1 MTKNKRHMNRPFKT
15 IRHLLL
21 LLATAAAALCPG
33 DVWADEISYLHQT
46 GQLYSHAATAIVS
59 TDGDLS
65 LDAGTTSGYYYV
77 SGDVT
82 ITGDLMFS
90 GYLIFILCDDA
101 TLTVTG
107 DIKAK
112 VENSSLDFYA
122 QSSGSNMGKLRAGN
136 ICKGDYTDVDCSFLG
151 GDIVLTGGFDGRYFV
166 FYSGH
171 FTASSIQTSINCEL
185 MYNKATDW
193 INVGT
198 YTVYNDLKLQST
210 MMVNDD
216 PNNTLSGVVEAS
228 AINGKKLSVPS
239 GSITPISVA
248 TGITDGTVAINVSQ
262 VVFYEYVTATFTPAT
277 GYILTSASYTDDDG
291 IHSASAS
298 DVANIRSSGR
308 WNFRVSRNGTKSA
321 FTVTATFAPIVASIT
336 SGGTTTN
343 FPTLAEALGAV
354 PKNLSTTTTID
365 VVRDIEESGTNFSFS
380 GGGYYDTWDVTLKLN
395 GKGVNFGNIANLQG
409 SMSIEDLATGSK
421 KSLSLGQLSMLGDL
435 TVTNATVNCKYIYD
449 WADNDEDHKIEL
461 DKSNVVCRNDG
472 NLRSL
477 NWGSRHIVLK
487 NGSQLTLY
495 DEVYLGHDNFEFEI
509 QDNSWIAFN
518 SCFATGYRPERLKEQ
533 IAANVK
539 SGISI
544 ALDGDQFVT
553 MTTGGDPSTTTHLL
567 DLVLRGTWSLDLA
580 NSIPTYTS
588 GESTYP
594 KAVVQFY
601 DGGTTAPTASTFAP
615 SVYHP
620 TGEDGAN
627 EITTVNNS
635 DGADHYII
643 MHVAPTPNGGY
654 WTDERLLYVMEGAS
668 AGARSRGPG
677 ISLNLPELLKRD
689 LNDPSDPSQGYR
701 YDGAGWYYYKLPA
714 SHCVAN
720 GYTKSTLYVEATRWF
735 DLNDTDD
742 SDGDKVVQDG
752 KKITVPNHEGWT
764 AEILLDEVTFEFDGA
779 VKTPQITQI
788 AFNNGS
794 GTLFTLT
801 DGFDNLLKVNGT
813 KHIGLF
819 PPKDECMIECVGT
832 GWFNGTTPTATET
845 TPAPVSYLVTV
856 PLPVDDTSAE
866 RGTET
871 NPWLVSTIAQMT
883 LFGQCV
889 DDGAYDFDGK
899 YVRLTADLEYDATA
913 TNNYTPIGSGTPFA
927 GTFFGTT
934 DTGTPHVISGIR
946 YAGTPA
952 LDKVGLFSQLGKN
965 GGTGA
970 VKDLQL
976 KDCKFDASNLSF
988 PSGFAGGALA
998 ASVMGTQISNVTVTS
1013 SKIIGAD
1020 NVGAVTSVGGLAG
1033 NISQAST
1040 VSGCTVNG
1048 NTYVN
1053 SQVSNDLDNEEA
1065 YCQVGGIAGYAHGS
1079 EISGCT
1085 VDDCSIYSFHS
1096 GDNCPGNEVGGIV
1109 GSAPYG
1115 VRLLNNRV
1123 TGNTQFF
1130 DNIQSNNYS
1139 KIGAI
1144 YGNNYGTG
1152 GDTDISIGDVGYAIF
1167 MNNYYD
1173 ISVDIS
1179 YLNGSMSET
1188 KYIVGYM
1195 PRGTRVFTYNENP
1208 PYNLI
1213 SVEFGDVTYGTVGYN
1228 NNDPADPIKDTNDA
1242 AKMYVKPATITLT
1255 AGTGRSLVFTET
1267 TTPKQA
1273 DDTHPADCYAI
1284 DVDPIDG
1291 SPLTYYYAPG
1301 QFIPITVTYQQR
1313 TDDVRTFYDEVTI
1326 TAKDGSAAQADVTL
1340 SPNGLPTPSGS
1351 ATPSGI
1357 TTYTQDF
1364 FFAMPADG
1372 VDVTADISE
1381 SQWFTINTVNYNA
1394 DDPSAPNAYNWM
1406 TFYHDW
1412 TDGTGTAAT
1421 PANYKVTN
1429 YDNPL
1434 LDVEVMTVSRVNSA
1448 DGWFALAEIDGGIC
1462 YSGVPTI
1469 FHYAVAN
1476 DATAVLPQ
1484 KLKFTPVDPND
1495 PQAPTGGY
1503 AEPTVAPQ
1511 FQGVIDPAG
1520 KTLTA
1525 DDKCYILNNAGDF
1538 ILAYPTEGDDQIA
1551 AHKCYID
1558 WNIEGNG
1565 NTPAP
1570 ARLVL
1575 TGGNT
1580 GIERILLD
1588 GSSDGDWY
1596 SLDGRRL
1603 NGQPARK
1610 GIYINKGKKTVVK

>member
-1 MTKNKRHMNRPFKT
+1 MWELQGLFSKNPTFCGKIFPESGVLLRREEREGLCQGSRFQLAGSGGLADSPEGEGGTEHLAGDAADGAQPAHAHSDHRAGGGGGDLAGGGEEGEHILGGLRHDSQLGNVRSQSLHPPQAGG
-15 IRHLLL
+15 HLLFR
-21 LLATAAAALCPG
+21 G
-33 DVWADEISYLHQT
+33 
-46 GQLYSHAATAIVS
+46 
-59 TDGDLS
+59 
-65 LDAGTTSGYYYV
+65 
-77 SGDVT
+77 
-82 ITGDLMFS
+82 
-90 GYLIFILCDDA
+90 
-101 TLTVTG
+101 
-107 DIKAK
+107 
-112 VENSSLDFYA
+112 
-122 QSSGSNMGKLRAGN
+122 RAGKIVAGEDDLHALFMAVGN
-136 ICKGDYTDVDCSFLG
+136 LPADK
-151 GDIVLTGGFDGRYFV
+151 VLTGKELDVNEVHKTAVCQRLNEGGVLCFRDHSPAPLFDSTVSGQHREVSQRSAEGLGGVQQGFWEDV
-166 FYSGH
+166 FP
-171 FTASSIQTSINCEL
+171 TIRTEI
-185 MYNKATDW
+185 T
-193 INVGT
+193 
-198 YTVYNDLKLQST
+198 
-210 MMVNDD
+210 
-216 PNNTLSGVVEAS
+216 P
-228 AINGKKLSVPS
+228 AIAQRECF
-239 GSITPISVA
+239 SITPCDA
-248 TGITDGTVAINVSQ
+248 NGTRKDRPDGGL
-262 VVFYEYVTATFTPAT
+262 YVTSADASKT
-277 GYILTSASYTDDDG
+277 LTRGNPNTE
-291 IHSASAS
+291 
-298 DVANIRSSGR
+298 
-308 WNFRVSRNGTKSA
+308 
-321 FTVTATFAPIVASIT
+321 TV
-336 SGGTTTN
+336 
-343 FPTLAEALGAV
+343 
-354 PKNLSTTTTID
+354 
-365 VVRDIEESGTNFSFS
+365 VVEPP
-380 GGGYYDTWDVTLKLN
+380 V
-395 GKGVNFGNIANLQG
+395 
-409 SMSIEDLATGSK
+409 
-421 KSLSLGQLSMLGDL
+421 
-435 TVTNATVNCKYIYD
+435 
-449 WADNDEDHKIEL
+449 
-461 DKSNVVCRNDG
+461 
-472 NLRSL
+472 
-477 NWGSRHIVLK
+477 
-487 NGSQLTLY
+487 
-495 DEVYLGHDNFEFEI
+495 
-509 QDNSWIAFN
+509 
-518 SCFATGYRPERLKEQ
+518 
-533 IAANVK
+533 
-539 SGISI
+539 I